1 MTTEIFL
8 PRSFLPTGIIFPIEE
23 VYLYLWHDHIKSTDN
38 SKVVMLN
45 ELSIRPQVQLL
56 SSLNSSNNRLHYTKA
71 LNFEYIQCS
80 IDFKIFFDLQGNFD
94 EDRFYIKVLIA
105 FCTKAAWVI
114 RVETYISALKETI
127 ILMFSWHLSIPVRVH
142 KTLDWET
149 NIH

>member
-1 MTTEIFL
+1 MTTENFL

-80 IDFKIFFDLQGNFD
+80 IDFKIFFDLHGNFD

-105 FCTKAAWVI
+105 FCTKAAWII
-114 RVETYISALKETI
+114 RVETYKCFKRDNNFDVLVTFEHTC
-127 ILMFSWHLSIPVRVH
+127 
-142 KTLDWET
+142 
-149 NIH
+149 

>member
-45 ELSIRPQVQLL
+45 ELSIRPKVQLL

-80 IDFKIFFDLQGNFD
+80 IDFKIFFDLHGNFD

-105 FCTKAAWVI
+105 FSQRLPESFELKH
-114 RVETYISALKETI
+114 ISALKETI